1 MQMKSCL
8 STYLLTNGDHVKE
21 IAKLPDVS
29 AIESVMIQGD
39 LSKLTSDQ
47 RVSYYNRLCMSLGL
61 NPLTK
66 PFEYLKFQ
74 GREILYAR
82 RDCTDQLRSLKKV
95 SIKIMSR
102 EMISDVYVVTAQA
115 TMPDGRCDEST
126 GALMTKGLSGEAMA
140 NAMMK
145 CETKAKRRVT
155 LSICGLGLLDE
166 SEVETIREAS
176 PAKADEVNKLLATAS
191 AAVIEPEEPDFAT
204 EAAAAAPS
212 TLKDYV
218 IQIGKA
224 HKGKKL
230 SDLSKDNLFS
240 FVDWVEANI
249 KNKNPATVDFL
260 KNARAYMEETE

>member
-1 MQMKSCL
+1 M
-8 STYLLTNGDHVKE
+8 KE

-47 RVSYYNRLCMSLGL
+47 RVSYYNRLCNSLGL

-66 PFEYLKFQ
+66 PFEYIKFQ

-82 RDCTDQLRSLKKV
+82 RDCTDQLRSLRRV

-102 EMISDVYVVTAQA
+102 EMINEVYVVTAQA
-115 TMPDGRCDEST
+115 TMPDGRCDEAT

-166 SEVETIREAS
+166 SEIETTRDAN
-176 PAKADEVNKLLATAS
+176 PAKAAQVNALLTEAPFQES
-191 AAVIEPEEPDFAT
+191 PVVQEEPDFVT
-204 EAAAAAPS
+204 EAAAIEPV

-230 SDLSKDNLFS
+230 SDMSKDNLFS